1 MIFVICMKTKLIY
14 ENKDQILV
22 LPGDVI
28 KIQVRVTEPGYL
40 RLQFSH
46 VPTEKRTFEKSYVI

>member
-1 MIFVICMKTKLIY
+1 MISVICMKLNLLF
-14 ENKDQILV
+14 ENKDEILV

-28 KIQVRVTEPGYL
+28 KFEVRVTEPGYL
-40 RLQFSH
+40 RLQFSS